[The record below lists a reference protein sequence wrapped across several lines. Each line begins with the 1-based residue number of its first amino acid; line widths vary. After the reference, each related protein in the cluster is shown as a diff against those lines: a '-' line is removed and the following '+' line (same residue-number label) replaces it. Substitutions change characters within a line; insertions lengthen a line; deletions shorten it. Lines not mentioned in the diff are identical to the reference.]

1 MGLNSTSLRIT
12 VAMNVKPLGHRL
24 ITVIICNTK
33 IYFIHSTFT
42 YQKIH
47 IQQINE

>member
-1 MGLNSTSLRIT
+1 MGFKSTSLRIT
-12 VAMNVKPLGHRL
+12 VAMNIKPFGHRL
-24 ITVIICNTK
+24 ITVIIYNTK

-42 YQKIH
+42 YQKIY